1 MNSIVLLASDSVI
14 NLYKSRLPKGITYHD
29 LTHTKETAETALEIA
44 TNLALSPEEIEML
57 MISAWFHDVGM
68 IYQYNLH
75 EEKSAEVCQEFLIAQ
90 NYPNEKIKKVIS
102 MILSTSIPQKP
113 NNLLE
118 EIICDADL
126 SYLGKKEFLLRSILL
141 REEWEKML
149 GRYLSEFNWLQINL
163 EFLLQNK
170 FHTKYAKEMF
180 NEQRKENIK
189 LIQEKIESY
198 KITPPPKHKSLS

>member
-1 MNSIVLLASDSVI
+1 MNSIVLLASDSVT
-14 NLYKSRLPKGITYHD
+14 NLYKSRLPKGVTYHD
-29 LTHTKETAETALEIA
+29 LTHTKETAETALEMA
-44 TNLALSPEEIEML
+44 YNLIMSPEEIEML

-75 EEKSAEVCQEFLIAQ
+75 EEKSAEVCREFLIAQ
-90 NYPNEKIKKVIS
+90 NYPHEKIEKVIS

-126 SYLGKKEFLLRSILL
+126 SYLGKKEFFSRSTLL
-141 REEWEKML
+141 REEWENML
-149 GRYLSEFNWLQINL
+149 GRYLSEIDWLKINL

-170 FHTKYAKEMF
+170 FHTKYAKETF
-180 NEQRKENIK
+180 DAQRKENIN
-189 LIQEKIESY
+189 LIREKIESY